1 MSSVALRRL
10 RGKTKDAVNYGALSV
25 GLLTGGIAYFN
36 WRLKIR
42 KEFVLGHGLT
52 RLSGRA
58 QNITPWKSQ
67 WLTWYRMPDQEY
79 DAYYKFKPY
88 YVIGQLDYSK
98 EVLIPK
104 DKTIDGETH
113 KGFDVVNPLYCYDG
127 GTVNAE
133 TLRPKDGI
141 FDIGTDRAAIVV
153 NRGWIPYE
161 LKDKRNRLWERNS
174 RQLVKIN
181 GTFLKAKDIHDYKI
195 PNNPSNNEWHNLAP
209 EDLARY
215 WELPNRTEIKQFY
228 FQQLRMEDASSNII
242 QGNAAQYKWPM
253 IKNKEEMIREVY
265 GWLTHERYNK
275 LAYYML
281 TPISAMSMWVFFLT
295 F

>member
-10 RGKTKDAVNYGALSV
+10 RGKTKDAVSYGALSI
-25 GLLTGGIAYFN
+25 GLLTGSIAYFN
-36 WRLKIR
+36 WRLKME
-42 KEFVLGHGLT
+42 KEFRIGHGLY
-52 RLSGRA
+52 RLSTKA

-67 WLTWYRMPDQEY
+67 WMTWYRMPDQEF
-79 DAYYKFKPY
+79 DAYHRFMPY

-104 DKTIDGETH
+104 TKTIDGVTH
-113 KGFDVVNPLYCYDG
+113 DGFDVINPLYCYDG

-133 TLRPKDGI
+133 TIKSKNHIIDVGSE
-141 FDIGTDRAAIVV
+141 RAAIVV

-161 LKDKRNRLWERNS
+161 LKDKRNRLWEKNS

-181 GTFLKAKDIHDYKI
+181 GTFMKAKDIHDYKT

-215 WELPNRTEIKQFY
+215 WELPNRSEIKQFY
-228 FQQLRMEDASSNII
+228 FQQVGLGDVNENLIE
-242 QGNAAQYKWPM
+242 GGAARNKWPAIM
-253 IKNKEEMIREVY
+253 SKEQLIRENY
-265 GWLTHERYNK
+265 GWWTHENVNK
-275 LAYYML
+275 FAYYTL
-281 TPISAMSMWVFFLT
+281 TPISAFSMWVFFLT